1 MYDRRRLRH
10 HLHPDSSSSDSSCTD
25 MADMRETAEEKLRN
39 RVTVML
45 CQGMPPRLIEHEIR
59 NDKTC
64 TAVVKMQILA
74 ELHRLEVNA

>member
-10 HLHPDSSSSDSSCTD
+10 NLHADSSGSDSSCTD
-25 MADMRETAEEKLRN
+25 MVGMKETAEEKLRN
-39 RVTVML
+39 NVTVML

-64 TAVVKMQILA
+64 TAVTKMKILE
-74 ELHRLEVNA
+74 ELHRLEVST